1 MKNIEIS
8 FEFRGRPYDAVI
20 RVRERIGIREFNI
33 IILDRDLERLLYG
46 NQVIRQIDGNLQ
58 ADILADR
65 KEQTELKLIIASRLS
80 DFLKIPCFIGDSCL
94 AGGAREEGWED
105 LHPIPRHEHSR
116 PFI

>member
-8 FEFRGRPYDAVI
+8 FEFWGRHYDAVI
-20 RVRERIGIREFNI
+20 RVRERNGIREFNI
-33 IILDRDLERLLYG
+33 MVPDRDLERLLYG

-58 ADILADR
+58 ADILADQ

-80 DFLKIPCFIGDSCL
+80 DFLKIPCFVGDSCL
-94 AGGAREEGWED
+94 IGGASEEGWED

-116 PFI
+116 SFI